1 LDYVQLTFT
10 GTGLHIYGTK
20 HSLEIRSEEKGKG
33 WGHCTRKRESTC
45 KWQSNNTR
53 LSCH

>member
-1 LDYVQLTFT
+1 M
-10 GTGLHIYGTK
+10 K
-20 HSLEIRSEEKGKG
+20 HSLEIISTENGKKL
-33 WGHCTRKRESTC
+33 GHCTQKRESTC